1 MFLGFILIALGVL
14 FLLQN
19 IGILDQ
25 ATWGII
31 WPILIIALGLSMV
44 FKRGKRLM

>member
-1 MFLGFILIALGVL
+1 MFIGFILIALGVL

-19 IGILDQ
+19 IGVLNE
-25 ATWGII
+25 ATWGIV

>member
-1 MFLGFILIALGVL
+1 MFLGFLLVALGVL

-19 IGILDQ
+19 IGILNQ

-31 WPILIIALGLSMV
+31 WPILIIALGLSIV